1 MGVRVIHIST
11 VAEGIAIRV
20 LVVRDVEDISPG
32 VVTVDAV
39 GFAAGIDKTDNIALL
54 IQNIVQL
61 GAIVDH
67 GIGLAVLIIGEVH
80 DRGVTDGQP
89 YQLVTHVVIGVLY
102 SVYSLFIPQAVG
114 IILVSDALIFVG
126 CGHQL
131 PAVGPCEFPC
141 GAVVVARRVTDG
153 ILESA
158 MESVDSM
165 AFLILRL

>member
-67 GIGLAVLIIGEVH
+67 GIGLAVLIIGKVH
-80 DRGVTDGQP
+80 DRGVADGQP
-89 YQLVTHVVIGVLY
+89 YQLVTHVVIGVLHA
-102 SVYSLFIPQAVG
+102 VHDLLVPQAVG
-114 IILVSDALIFVG
+114 IVLVGDALTSAG
-126 CGHQL
+126 GGHQL
-131 PAVGPCEFPC
+131 PAVGPTESPPD
-141 GAVVVARRVTDG
+141 AVVVTGG
-153 ILESA
+153 IALAILVSA
-158 MESVDSM
+158 MEAEASM
-165 AFLILRL
+165 AF

>member
-1 MGVRVIHIST
+1 MGVGIVDIAT

-67 GIGLAVLIIGEVH
+67 GIGLAVLIIGKVH
-80 DRGVTDGQP
+80 DRGVADGQP
-89 YQLVTHVVIGVLY
+89 YQLVTHVVIGVLH
-102 SVYSLFIPQAVG
+102 AVHDL
-114 IILVSDALIFVG
+114 LVPLAGGVVLVGNAGRFVCG
-126 CGHQL
+126 GHQF
-131 PAVGPCEFPC
+131 PAVFPAESPP
-141 GAVVVARRVTDG
+141 GAVVVAGRIVLA
-153 ILESA
+153 ILGSA
-158 MESVDSM
+158 MESEDSM
-165 AFLILRL
+165 ALFG